1 MEDTIVLI
9 SGKQGSGKTTLH
21 EQLSKDIDYRPGGL
35 WMPHGLIFAGPLYEM
50 HDYCRS
56 VLVDAGI
63 DPIHKVKDGNL
74 LQLLGTE
81 WGRNTIDKNVWVKI
95 VQNRIQKYGEEL
107 RKDNPSTPKKF
118 IFIISDTRFENEFDL
133 FPDALRVRLEC
144 PEDIRKERVNKTSM
158 WRDNTHHPS
167 ETSLDRY
174 SAEGRFDMYFH
185 TDDPANTA
193 EHMSQLIIA
202 QICKNNWKEKRKEYP
217 PF

>member
-1 MEDTIVLI
+1 MEDTVVLI
-9 SGKQGSGKTTLH
+9 SGKQGSGKTTLYN
-21 EQLSKDIDYRPGGL
+21 QLSGDIELRPGGI
-35 WMPHGLIFAGPLYEM
+35 WIPHGLIFAGPLYEM

-63 DPIHKVKDGNL
+63 DPVHKVKDGNL

-81 WGRNTIDKNVWVKI
+81 WGRNTIDKDVWVKI
-95 VQNRIQKYGEEL
+95 VKNRIKKYGDDL
-107 RKDNPSTPKKF
+107 RKDMQTERKF
-118 IFIISDTRFENEFDL
+118 IFIISDSRFENEFDL
-133 FPDALRVRLEC
+133 FPEALRIRLEC
-144 PEDIRKERVNKTSM
+144 PEGVRKERAQKTTM

-185 TDDPANTA
+185 TDDPINTS

-202 QICKNNWKEKRKEYP
+202 QILKNNWKEKRKEFP